1 MPKTP
6 LGALRDVVTVS
17 QATTATD
24 SHGATVRTWPGTTVV
39 TNLPASVMAV
49 PRGEGEVLAQG
60 KVVALLDYDV
70 EVMYRADLTP
80 GMRLSWTPYLG
91 TAKTLE
97 IRQVRPADGAADRL
111 MLACTEL
118 VS

>member
-17 QATTATD
+17 QATIATD
-24 SHGATVRTWPGTTVV
+24 SHGATVQTWPGTTVAA
-39 TNLPASVMAV
+39 NLPARVTAV

-70 EVMYRADLTP
+70 EVVYRTDLAP

-91 TAKTLE
+91 TAKALE
-97 IRQVRPADGAADRL
+97 IHQVRPVDGTVDRL
-111 MLACTEL
+111 LLACGEV